1 MTDPATPIPTPPTPP
16 TPPTTVPVPPVAS
29 TGTDPAAS
37 TGTAATPVAATG
49 KVFNIPQAV
58 LDKYP
63 DLVAM
68 IKKSESMA
76 DEERDYW
83 FQILPIM
90 TDEQVDRLRKILT
103 EESEQLAKLDTQYQD
118 ELSKLNKKHVE
129 EWDNLERE
137 KAREQMKQ
145 AEATA
150 ESAEKANEEDI
161 LNQLNNL

>member
-1 MTDPATPIPTPPTPP
+1 MTDPTTPTPATPPTPP
-16 TPPTTVPVPPVAS
+16 TPPVPPVAS
-29 TGTDPAAS
+29 TGTDPAATS
-37 TGTAATPVAATG
+37 GTTPAATTG

-63 DLVAM
+63 DLVEM

-150 ESAEKANEEDI
+150 ESAEKASEEDI